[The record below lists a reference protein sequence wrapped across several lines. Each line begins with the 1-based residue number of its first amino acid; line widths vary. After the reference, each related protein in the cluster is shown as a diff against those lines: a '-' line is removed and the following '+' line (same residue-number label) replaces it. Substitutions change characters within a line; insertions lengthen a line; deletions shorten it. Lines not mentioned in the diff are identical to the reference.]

1 MADDRTYIRLHD
13 GMPGH
18 PKVRGLSDKAFRT
31 LIRAWCYCSEYLTDG
46 EVVSAVARDLGT
58 SKGWTELVSA
68 GLAESAPGGY
78 LMHDYLEHQ
87 RSAAE
92 VAEIKAGRGA
102 GGTLG
107 NHVRWHV
114 QRRKPDPTCEHCN
127 PPAPIANG
135 SQERWDSESDGTSQ
149 GNRSGSHSHKQRQI
163 QTENS
168 LEGGSHVSRDA
179 ASTPPLY
186 PDHCPDHAHVA
197 VPPRC
202 GGCLKQKALNASK
215 PRLSI
220 VATVPAKVPHCGQC
234 DEFRM
239 VETPSGQKRCPTCN
253 PLAGEA
259 INEWKSA

>member
-18 PKVRGLSDKAFRT
+18 PKVRGLSDRAFRT
-31 LIRAWCYCSEYLTDG
+31 LIRSWCYCSEYLTDG

-58 SKGWTELVSA
+58 TKAWTELVSA

-92 VAEIKAGRGA
+92 VAEIKAGRGV

-114 QRRKPDPTCEHCN
+114 QRRKPDPSCEHCN
-127 PPAPIANG
+127 PRYPIANG
-135 SQERWDSESDGTSQ
+135 SQERSDSDSPGISQ
-149 GNRSGSHSHKQRQI
+149 GNRSGSHSQRQRQI

-168 LEGGSHVSRDA
+168 LEGGSHVSRAVDNSA
-179 ASTPPLY
+179 PPRF
-186 PDHCPDHAHVA
+186 PDHCQRHADVA
-197 VPPRC
+197 EPGPC
-202 GGCLKQKALNASK
+202 GNCADVRKARATQ
-215 PRLSI
+215 PRLSL
-220 VATVPAKVPHCGQC
+220 VASPTQ
-234 DEFRM
+234 
-239 VETPSGQKRCPTCN
+239 RCLVHYEPDVTNCRGC
-253 PLAGEA
+253 AADRKAVGA
-259 INEWKSA
+259 